1 MKKYWP
7 LVLIGFV
14 ALAFVLMISEGGMAA
29 EKPKGQK
36 MSSSSTFDYTVSATA
51 AKRDTSSHNWRMSGL
66 GNFGTI
72 KGLLSVGFYSTSIS
86 TVDTSK
92 DTVIVEIWSGD
103 DAGDFTA
110 VKVWSVT
117 VVPVD
122 SVYQQSSFDISDS
135 AVYDYIDF
143 RVITNV
149 HDATPV
155 DSTATYKVYQ
165 ATWAKP

>member
-1 MKKYWP
+1 MKK
-7 LVLIGFV
+7 FV
-14 ALAFVLMISEGGMAA
+14 ALAAMALLLTLLVVPGSMAA

-36 MSSSSTFDYTVSATA
+36 MSSNSTFTYTLTSTAT
-51 AKRDTSSHNWRMSGL
+51 KRDTVSNMWRMSGL

-72 KGLLSVGFYSTSIS
+72 KGLLNVGFYSTSIS